1 MLFLVKT
8 FSKIIFNEKCFNH
21 DHWLWSARNSSEVL
35 KVYLRFCCLMV
46 LAMFMNLIYLG
57 PCRPM
62 CVRVKQLCY
71 PVLQEFNIPWPE
83 ALGKHQGCQF
93 SLIIPSPFFINNVFH
108 EKLCNMYVCA
118 EQLFFLRIFYPVNWG
133 NLWNPGVK

>member
-1 MLFLVKT
+1 
-8 FSKIIFNEKCFNH
+8 
-21 DHWLWSARNSSEVL
+21 
-35 KVYLRFCCLMV
+35 MV

-108 EKLCNMYVCA
+108 EKLSNYVCLRGAPFSFLSA
-118 EQLFFLRIFYPVNWG
+118 ELGKFMKSWG
-133 NLWNPGVK
+133 KIDTLWGIK